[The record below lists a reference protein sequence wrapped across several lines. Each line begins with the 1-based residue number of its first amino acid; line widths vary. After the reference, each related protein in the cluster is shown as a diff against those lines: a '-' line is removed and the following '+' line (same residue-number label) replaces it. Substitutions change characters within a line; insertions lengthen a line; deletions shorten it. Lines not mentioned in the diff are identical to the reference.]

1 MKNTVSASAAHVAF
15 FVVLGLGVAF
25 IGFWDGR
32 SSQQT
37 EFAELSHLH
46 STTAE

>member
-25 IGFWDGR
+25 IGFWDAK

-37 EFAELSHLH
+37 EFAELSHLQ
-46 STTAE
+46 SEAAQ